1 MSAESTD
8 CNYHIK
14 SGPGEFKQWATVV
27 QKKEHKGKKK
37 DCKCVCEEEGCDLI
51 PLWIITRG
59 RKSVSPIFMILKI
72 KVCQSNVS
80 WATTK
85 AESTWLGLYMLWKMT
100 QLFSS
105 VGADNMMGQEQE
117 LTLSWKDIHYS
128 YYSAL
133 SWKTIN
139 EYE

>member
-1 MSAESTD
+1 M
-8 CNYHIK
+8 YL
-14 SGPGEFKQWATVV
+14 GQLQKQ
-27 QKKEHKGKKK
+27 
-37 DCKCVCEEEGCDLI
+37 
-51 PLWIITRG
+51 
-59 RKSVSPIFMILKI
+59 
-72 KVCQSNVS
+72 KVLG
-80 WATTK
+80 W
-85 AESTWLGLYMLWKMT
+85 GLYMLWKMT